1 LKVKKVRD
9 IMIRDITAVSED
21 TTLKEVAKILAR
33 IRVSGIPVVNDKHEV
48 IGFISE
54 ADIIHSV
61 APSKGRGV
69 EFFLHNFAELTRKM
83 SQVGEKK
90 VKDYMSK
97 KVELVSEDEDI
108 YTLADLMLRRN
119 YKILPVVREKRLVGV
134 VSRAEVCRAL
144 MEEREEEEK

>member
-1 LKVKKVRD
+1 MKTKKVKD
-9 IMIRDITAVSED
+9 IMIRDITAVSEN
-21 TTLKEVAKILAR
+21 TTLKEVAKILSR

-61 APSKGRGV
+61 TPSKGRGV
-69 EFFLHNFAELTRKM
+69 ELFLHNFAELTRKM
-83 SQVGEKK
+83 SMVGEKK

-108 YTLADLMLRRN
+108 YTLADLMLRKN

-144 MEEREEEEK
+144 MEEKEEE

>member
-1 LKVKKVRD
+1 MKAKKVKD
-9 IMIRDITAVSED
+9 IMIRDITAVSEN

-61 APSKGRGV
+61 APSKSRGV

-108 YTLADLMLRRN
+108 YALADLMLRRN